1 MKHIIPR
8 KPTSIFNSKHKYTKI
23 GGNKSSN
30 FGKYSDP
37 AERAKI
43 EKDRRLH
50 EAKEKGYPD
59 GLRFLYVTDLIPN
72 LVSFCLGKGDLD
84 PSLVKEEKRKI
95 NPLLLKLLAVCKA
108 IRSKPDLYQNAQIRN
123 FLYGKKGSD
132 IPPFDQRH
140 LTQPLLSE
148 SQKKANPDDVLGL

>member
-8 KPTSIFNSKHKYTKI
+8 KHTSIFNSKHKFKKI
-23 GGNKSSN
+23 GGNRSSN

-37 AERAKI
+37 EERAKI
-43 EKDRRLH
+43 EKDKRLYV
-50 EAKEKGYPD
+50 AKQKGYPD
-59 GLRFLYVTDLIPN
+59 GLRFLYVTELIPN
-72 LVSFCLGKGDLD
+72 LVNFCLGKGDLD
-84 PSLVKEEKRKI
+84 PSLLKEEKRKN
-95 NPLLLKLLAVCKA
+95 NPLLLKLLAVCRA
-108 IRSKPDLYQNAQIRN
+108 IRSKPDLYQNIQIRN

-148 SQKKANPDDVLGL
+148 SQKIANPDDVLGK